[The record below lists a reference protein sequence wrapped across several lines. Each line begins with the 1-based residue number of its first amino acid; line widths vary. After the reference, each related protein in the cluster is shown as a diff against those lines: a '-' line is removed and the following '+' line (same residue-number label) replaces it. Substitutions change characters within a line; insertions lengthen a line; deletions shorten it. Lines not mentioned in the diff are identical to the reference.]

1 MDENKFKYNR
11 VELKSEE
18 IPKHDKSCEK
28 CYFCNVDCELLYD
41 KKLIPDCMEFAR
53 KDKRDVIFVEIENR
67 TQEEL

>member
-1 MDENKFKYNR
+1 MDENKFKYNG

-18 IPKHDKSCEK
+18 IPKHDKNCEK

>member
-1 MDENKFKYNR
+1 MDENKFKYNG

-41 KKLIPDCMEFAR
+41 KKI
-53 KDKRDVIFVEIENR
+53 NS
-67 TQEEL
+67 